1 MRLFG
6 SLKVCLFSEVN
17 GVVMS
22 EGKPVAGVE
31 IIQTAKINTILYTYK
46 TITDDFGRFH
56 LEERRV
62 YSVNKIAP
70 VEPYIAQK
78 IKINYLGKEYLA
90 WDIDKRNYDTNGEL
104 GRNLKLQCDL
114 SQKESRKEFDA
125 RILWGIC
132 NLQ

>member
-1 MRLFG
+1 MGLFD

-22 EGKPVAGVE
+22 EGKPVVGMEVV
-31 IIQTAKINTILYTYK
+31 QTAKISDKLYTYK
-46 TITDDFGRFH
+46 TLTDDHGRFH
-56 LEERRV
+56 FEARLA
-62 YSVNKIAP
+62 YSINKIAP

-78 IKINYLGKEYLA
+78 IKMTHMGKEYLA
-90 WDIDKRNYDTNGEL
+90 WDIDKRNYDLNGEL
-104 GRNLKLQCDL
+104 GRDLKLQCDL
-114 SQKESRKEFDA
+114 GQKESRKEFDT